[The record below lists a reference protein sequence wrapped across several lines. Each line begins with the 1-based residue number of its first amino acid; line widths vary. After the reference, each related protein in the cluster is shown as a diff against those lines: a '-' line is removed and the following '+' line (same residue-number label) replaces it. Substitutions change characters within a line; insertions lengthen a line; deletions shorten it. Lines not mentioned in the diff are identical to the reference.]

1 MRVIYQDIYTPCF
14 LVCKCG
20 IYHLCHIFTLW
31 FLHICNIF
39 VTYLLGAN
47 YILYKSTFSY
57 SGTYLGTCTCLL
69 VFNVCMPDIIQG
81 ASRWLCR
88 TIVLFKSVSKTI
100 ELYIPHSPSPNCV
113 CATNICAPVV
123 SLIQLLQV

>member
-1 MRVIYQDIYTPCF
+1 MPVIYQDIYTPCF

-20 IYHLCHIFTLW
+20 IYHLCHIFTLR
-31 FLHICNIF
+31 FLHYLQHICDIL
-39 VTYLLGAN
+39 VRRAN

-81 ASRWLCR
+81 ASRWLCI
-88 TIVLFKSVSKTI
+88 TIVLFKSVRKTI
-100 ELYIPHSPSPNCV
+100 ELYIPTLPPPAVCV
-113 CATNICAPVV
+113 PQIHVHLWSV
-123 SLIQLLQV
+123 